1 MENVYKLTLILRWLF
16 KRSKNMS
23 QQNDL
28 SRKENFQAIVD
39 SSVNLPK
46 DNRKNESSKKQKDD
60 SEEALY
66 LTRI

>member
-1 MENVYKLTLILRWLF
+1 
-16 KRSKNMS
+16 MS